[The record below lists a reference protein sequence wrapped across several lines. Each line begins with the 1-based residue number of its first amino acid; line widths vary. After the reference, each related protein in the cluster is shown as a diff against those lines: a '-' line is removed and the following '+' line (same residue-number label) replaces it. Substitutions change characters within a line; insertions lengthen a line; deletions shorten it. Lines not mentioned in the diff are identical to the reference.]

1 MEHQSEK
8 KQGSEIFNTNE
19 SSKVIKKLK
28 KKEKKNYKDLKDL
41 LDNIKEEEEEKEKK
55 KSHLKKKNIKKDNI
69 IKKQI
74 TENENEININ
84 KETEKEIE
92 DLSNNNNN
100 CNIQSDNSKRNS
112 TTNSSSIS
120 QEEIINDIH
129 DIGNKTEF
137 KKINNDSPKYKRLNY
152 ILKQREIINGID
164 KDTILNNEFNNSK
177 NISPICKYHEGS
189 EKTLQKM
196 NDIIIDINNSINFI
210 KKNSLSSNFN
220 FNNDRFIK
228 KNNLKLK
235 DNNKEKYINLINYH
249 NNLIFNNS
257 INLNHINYNYNNNNK
272 NYNNGF
278 FNNLNINLFY
288 NNSYMNKEIGNN
300 LFEEKEKCIFDNK
313 KINNNE
319 KYEGNIEPNKNYNL
333 FFNINNY
340 ILQNV
345 LPPEKNISNIM
356 DSQKEYISPLINN
369 YNLNQNNLNNLYSL
383 ILNNTNNSNI
393 FNNDIKN
400 FNNNINN
407 NSDNNNINNNNI
419 NNNIDNN
426 IINNNSNNINTEYY
440 ENKKYYIKMTRNKKN
455 IFSRRPNDWI
465 CSKCYNLNFGFR
477 VFCNRCS
484 APKGQSNSNNIINL

>member
-1 MEHQSEK
+1 MEHQTEK
-8 KQGSEIFNTNE
+8 NKESEILNTNE
-19 SSKVIKKLK
+19 SLKMIKKLK

-41 LDNIKEEEEEKEKK
+41 LDNIRDEEKEIK
-55 KSHLKKKNIKKDNI
+55 KSHLKKKIIKKDNI

-74 TENENEININ
+74 TENKNEININ
-84 KETEKEIE
+84 KEIEKEIE
-92 DLSNNNNN
+92 DLSNSNNN

-129 DIGNKTEF
+129 YIGNKPEI
-137 KKINNDSPKYKRLNY
+137 KKINNDSPKFKRSNY
-152 ILKQREIINGID
+152 ILKQREIINDID
-164 KDTILNNEFNNSK
+164 KDIILNNEFTNSK
-177 NISPICKYHEGS
+177 NIWPMCKYYEGS
-189 EKTLQKM
+189 EKTLQKI
-196 NDIIIDINNSINFI
+196 NDTTIDINNSINFI
-210 KKNSLSSNFN
+210 EKNSLSSNFN
-220 FNNDRFIK
+220 FNNNRFIK
-228 KNNLKLK
+228 KNNLK
-235 DNNKEKYINLINYH
+235 DNKEENYINLINNQ

-257 INLNHINYNYNNNNK
+257 INLNHINYNYNNK

-278 FNNLNINLFY
+278 FNNFNINLFY

-300 LFEEKEKCIFDNK
+300 LFEEKEKDIFDNK
-313 KINNNE
+313 IINKNE
-319 KYEGNIEPNKNYNL
+319 KYEGNIEPNKNYNI

-345 LPPEKNISNIM
+345 LTPEKNNSNII
-356 DSQKEYISPLINN
+356 DNQKEYISPLINN
-369 YNLNQNNLNNLYSL
+369 YNLNQNHLNNLPNLYSL

-407 NSDNNNINNNNI
+407 NPDNNNIN
-419 NNNIDNN
+419 NN
-426 IINNNSNNINTEYY
+426 IINNNSNYINTEYY
-440 ENKKYYIKMTRNKKN
+440 QNKNYYIKITKNKKN

-484 APKGQSNSNNIINL
+484 EPKGQSNSNNNDNL